1 MKYRLPDIEIDL
13 DLDVPLERSLLEWI
27 SRVPD
32 ESPRAPDESSRAPD
46 ESNKTLPARI
56 KSALVCGYFLLEHL
70 RDLPVSLDSTSD
82 STRDSTRDSTSRD
95 STRDS
100 GHLNAELA
108 RLRRSEASL
117 LDVVEHLEE
126 QRASAIARARA
137 AAMEAERVQDEF
149 EKSRIHEIRER
160 VQEELSAKHDGEM
173 RIRVLEARTAVLL
186 EAAKEQRQLAEQLAA
201 VKVQRDH
208 FRGIC
213 ESRESSEA
221 AVAMSR
227 LHTRIAELESG
238 IAKLESENSVLKRSN
253 AGKGSMGEFEIAKMI
268 RSAFPRYEVL
278 DASQQEAS
286 CDLHVFLEAANPTFK
301 ATPQFVAIE
310 SKNKAAVTSRGD
322 IDKFLRDCASLTRLH
337 GPAFLGAVFV
347 SLRSANIPGRGS
359 FAVEMTPEMRVVVFV
374 GFGCSFDC
382 SFGDSG
388 DAGAD
393 MTRTRMLEHC
403 VRIVVEVGRACL
415 NLATSDSEVKDI
427 RARLSPLVERVQG
440 LLREVAT
447 IRDAAGRILK
457 SCQGTQE
464 AISVVLQEISGICG
478 VSGVCGVSRVNNSR
492 IPGIPAANPIAAPV
506 ESTKTPVESAVPNAN
521 STVTC
526 EKCGKTLNVR
536 GFPRHRASCSSG

>member
-1 MKYRLPDIEIDL
+1 M
-13 DLDVPLERSLLEWI
+13 
-27 SRVPD
+27 
-32 ESPRAPDESSRAPD
+32 
-46 ESNKTLPARI
+46 
-56 KSALVCGYFLLEHL
+56 
-70 RDLPVSLDSTSD
+70 
-82 STRDSTRDSTSRD
+82 
-95 STRDS
+95 
-100 GHLNAELA
+100 NAELA

-160 VQEELSAKHDGEM
+160 VQEEVSAKHEVEL
-173 RIRVLEARTAVLL
+173 RLRVLEARSAVLL
-186 EAAKEQRQLAEQLAA
+186 EAAKEQRGLAEQLSA
-201 VKVQRDH
+201 VKIQRDH

-227 LHTRIAELESG
+227 LQARIAE
-238 IAKLESENSVLKRSN
+238 LESENSVLKRTN
-253 AGKGSMGEFEIAKMI
+253 AGKGSMGEFEIAKRI
-268 RSAFPRYEVL
+268 RAAFPRYEVV

-374 GFGCSFDC
+374 GFDGSSTQD
-382 SFGDSG
+382 GTGVD
-388 DAGAD
+388 
-393 MTRTRMLEHC
+393 RMLEHC
-403 VRIVVEVGRACL
+403 VRIVVEVGRSVL
-415 NLATSDSEVKDI
+415 NSVTSDSEVKDI
-427 RARLSPLVERVQG
+427 RARLAPLIERVQG